1 MNSEMVFAR
10 SAIEALRAGV
20 PSRHAVAQLGTTQ
33 QDIKE
38 HFDDALLSLR
48 AGEPAKPLVIS
59 ANFGGGKSH
68 LLNYLQTVAERQGF
82 VTSFVV
88 ISPEMPLGAPHVV
101 LKAIVE
107 NAQAPNRIGKAL
119 QTLAADAS
127 ATSDAFALLREWT
140 QTAPINGKLKA
151 LIRLYEEYRVD
162 DELRVK
168 ILDDIEGD
176 PLLLTTIKQKL
187 KDIGEVSA
195 YDLKAV
201 PNQSLA
207 HDRIRLYAQF
217 VRACGSNGL
226 VILFDEAERIAK
238 FSRKQR
244 ILAYQELGWWR
255 KAAEEAGSAILP
267 VFAMNGNFIQNV
279 RKDEPLFQSAALGY
293 SQDERDQNA
302 LDGIEMLNSRQMRK
316 ELASVTPEDEEEIKY
331 RVKTI
336 YERAYGMNAPNLPI
350 SRDVSTTVRSQ
361 IRRWITY
368 WDLRRYSPDYQVN
381 VEADD
386 VQFDTQEIS
395 DDALTTGDE
404 TDE

>member
-1 MNSEMVFAR
+1 MNSEMVSAR

-48 AGEPAKPLVIS
+48 AGESAKPLVIS

-88 ISPEMPLGAPHVV
+88 ISPEMPLGSPHVV
-101 LKAIVE
+101 LKALVE

-127 ATSDAFALLREWT
+127 TVTDAFAQLRDWT
-140 QTAPINGKLKA
+140 QKAAIDGKLKA

-162 DELRVK
+162 DELRMK

-176 PLLLTTIKQKL
+176 PLMLTVIKQKL
-187 KDIGEVSA
+187 KDIGELSA
-195 YDLKAV
+195 YELKAV

-226 VILFDEAERIAK
+226 VILFDETERIAK

-255 KAAEEAGSAILP
+255 KAAEEANGAILP
-267 VFAMNGNFIQNV
+267 VFAMNTVFIQDV

-302 LDGIEMLNSRQMRK
+302 LDGIAMLNKRY
-316 ELASVTPEDEEEIKY
+316 ELASVTPEEEEEIKY
-331 RVKTI
+331 RVKAI
-336 YERAYGMNAPNLPI
+336 YERAYGVTAPNLPNL
-350 SRDVSTTVRSQ
+350 RDVRTTVRSQ

-368 WDLRRYSPDYQVN
+368 WDLRRYAPDYQAD
-381 VEADD
+381 VESEAM
-386 VQFDTQEIS
+386 QFDTREIG
-395 DDALTTGDE
+395 DDALFTGDE